1 MERKPQEPL
10 SSFIHSFIHVLRV
23 VENTKMKD
31 LIPAVKDFVHQECK
45 MSTNSYHTRRKA
57 KIHKGGTKK
66 VCSKTEEIS
75 YLESY

>member
-23 VENTKMKD
+23 VENIKMKD